1 MEWTSLPSV
10 NQIVKA
16 PADLCYHIYTEEG
29 YTRWPEWS
37 PWLSKVETEMH
48 NGTMLSRWFLT
59 VKGIGVSWLSRNV
72 QSEPGKLIR
81 WESVS
86 GVKQGGQCTF
96 SAVAADE
103 TELCLELGFET
114 PAPIA
119 LLFSGSWVRDFVEG
133 RLNADMQRFA
143 LIAEREYQASL
154 QEQDVPVVASS
165 PAQAQTRTSSR
176 NGVAMR
182 PRKKR
187 VVMRWVGGVL
197 AALGG
202 LVAATRA
209 LGLRL

>member
-1 MEWTSLPSV
+1 MVTVALPK
-10 NQIVKA
+10 QK
-16 PADLCYHIYTEEG
+16 C
-29 YTRWPEWS
+29 
-37 PWLSKVETEMH
+37 
-48 NGTMLSRWFLT
+48 TMVPCSRLVSWT
-59 VKGIGVSWLSRNV
+59 VKGIGVSWLSWNGP
-72 QSEPGKLIR
+72 EPGKLIR

-143 LIAEREYQASL
+143 LIAERNIKRVYG
-154 QEQDVPVVASS
+154 QDVPVVALS
-165 PAQAQTRTSSR
+165 PAQAQTRTPSR

-209 LGLRL
+209 LRLRL